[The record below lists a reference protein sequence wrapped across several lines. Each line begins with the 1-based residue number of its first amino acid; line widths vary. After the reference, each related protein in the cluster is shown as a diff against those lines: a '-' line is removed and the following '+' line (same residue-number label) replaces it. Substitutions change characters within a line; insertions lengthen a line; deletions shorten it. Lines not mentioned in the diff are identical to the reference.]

1 MMHHDAPWFTPRLT
15 VSRRQEV
22 TSRGTRHKYTRSIKV
37 EILTSKGDVL
47 VQHRRL
53 GAGTTKNKEATANN
67 KHGATKK
74 ARFAPGINN
83 GGTHNGSS
91 NNGNSNN
98 AASHKSTSL
107 IDSATSVTRLLQSAS
122 AGGKERKGGERGRK
136 RQREAGEQSLGEQSV
151 HTSDVDKSVV
161 AHSLLA
167 NAANAAKQRAQE
179 QAEIQQEQQLQ
190 QKQVHI
196 YVYVHT
202 YTYIQIYVDACIY
215 HIIRINT
222 YIYIY
227 MCVYIILVH
236 EYMYEDC

>member
-1 MMHHDAPWFTPRLT
+1 MMHHDAPWCTPRLT

-22 TSRGTRHKYTRSIKV
+22 TSKGTRHKYTRCIKV

-53 GAGTTKNKEATANN
+53 GAGTTKKKEATANN
-67 KHGATKK
+67 KDGATKK

-91 NNGNSNN
+91 NNGSSNN

-151 HTSDVDKSVV
+151 DTSDVDKSVV

-167 NAANAAKQRAQE
+167 NAANTAKQRAQE
-179 QAEIQQEQQLQ
+179 QAELQQGQQLQ

-202 YTYIQIYVDACIY
+202 YTYIQIDVGACIC

-222 YIYIY
+222 YTY

-236 EYMYEDC
+236 EYMYQDF